1 MIDPE
6 SKYAKVLLY
15 IDFASTVVFISEA
28 VIKIMTFGFYYNGK
42 TSYLRQIWNRLDFII
57 IIFSVLSIT
66 VLQEDFKAFKVFR
79 ILRLISRNDGL
90 QIAVKSLL
98 LGLPNILNV
107 TIIMLL
113 FFLIFGVISVSQFK
127 GKFFYCSGKYSA
139 DVEVASKW
147 DCLDA
152 GGEWVN

>member
-1 MIDPE
+1 M
-6 SKYAKVLLY
+6 LFY
-15 IDFASTVVFISEA
+15 IDYATTIVFMCEV
-28 VIKIMTFGFYYNGK
+28 VIKIMTFGLFFNGNA
-42 TSYLRQIWNRLDFII
+42 SYFRQTWNRLDFII
-57 IIFSVLSIT
+57 IIFSVLSMSA
-66 VLQEDFKAFKVFR
+66 LQDDFKAFKVLR
-79 ILRLISRNDGL
+79 IFRLISRNDGL

-127 GKFFYCSGKYSA
+127 GKFFYCDGKYSK
-139 DVEVASKW
+139 DIEITSKW
-147 DCLDA
+147 DCLGA